1 MAADYAG
8 PSYVSSEEFFIADS
22 SHADFLGR
30 EVKLSGRDAPLYAVT
45 TNQAAQGSCL
55 SCLKAVARVYYAY
68 HSPKPAFAALVWQ
81 CGAPS

>member
-1 MAADYAG
+1 MAADCAG

-55 SCLKAVARVYYAY
+55 GCLCCVVYT
-68 HSPKPAFAALVWQ
+68 
-81 CGAPS
+81 